1 MLYCLIPLISLGLVG
16 CAGPKSSYDWGG
28 YQPAIITYYKNNDA
42 SGFEA
47 KIKEALTKS
56 EASKKVPP
64 GLHAELGYLLFE
76 RGDLAGAGQHFA
88 REKELFPES
97 SLLMDKML
105 TGIEAASKKGGTQ

>member
-1 MLYCLIPLISLGLVG
+1 MRNYLIALASLAIVG
-16 CAGPKSSYDWGG
+16 CAGPKSMYDWGG
-28 YQPAIITYYKNNDA
+28 YQPAIINYYKSNDV
-42 SGFEA
+42 SNFEA
-47 KIKEALTKS
+47 KLTEALAKS

-76 RGDLAGAGQHFA
+76 RGDLAGAAKQFT

-105 TGIEAASKKGGTQ
+105 TGIEAASKKVGAQ